1 MTWSIYTAVVNS
13 VLIFRVRCW
22 VLWSPVSLCNNI
34 ESILAPS
41 THWRSWLHTSNSS
54 LCPGLHIHILSPT
67 CHSRSRTELPVSP
80 DMLLLQS
87 PGNTESPLIP
97 LLPTLFTTSSSEKIW
112 WPSLEIYIYDI
123 FLPPLPLQPHHLLS
137 GLLQQPSPWSLSSLD
152 VLELA
157 CSSHSC
163 QRDISG
169 INEVLL
175 YTSD

>member
-87 PGNTESPLIP
+87 PRNTESPLIP

-112 WPSLEIYIYDI
+112 WPSLEIYIYMI
-123 FLPPLPLQPHHLLS
+123 SSYHLCLS
-137 GLLQQPSPWSLSSLD
+137 NLIICCLDFCSSL
-152 VLELA
+152 
-157 CSSHSC
+157 
-163 QRDISG
+163 
-169 INEVLL
+169 LL
-175 YTSD
+175 GLFLLLMY